1 MLHCDVLYAAAPAT
15 HCCLA
20 DWPPIAVRRHGAL
33 EGLNPERERRIHISS
48 YLCRMGLPHRD
59 RYNCAVYERARVEA
73 RGRGDLRVLRLLGG
87 DPGFQRREEEAW
99 AWLLER
105 ERRGENGAAL

>member
-1 MLHCDVLYAAAPAT
+1 M
-15 HCCLA
+15 
-20 DWPPIAVRRHGAL
+20 RRHGAL

-59 RYNCAVYERARVEA
+59 RYNCAVYERARAEA
-73 RGRGDLRVLRLLGG
+73 RERGDLRVLRLLGG

-105 ERRGENGAAL
+105 ERQGEKGAAL

>member
-1 MLHCDVLYAAAPAT
+1 MVTASEPLSPTRTRSALLPTAPQPAAHRRST
-15 HCCLA
+15 CCAINLTRA
-20 DWPPIAVRRHGAL
+20 SVGA
-33 EGLNPERERRIHISS
+33 
-48 YLCRMGLPHRD
+48 
-59 RYNCAVYERARVEA
+59 NC
-73 RGRGDLRVLRLLGG
+73 VLRLLGG